1 MSKLF
6 LMTGSALLLKLLV
19 LLVLIRYGVILSK
32 SKVESEAKG

>member
-19 LLVLIRYGVILSK
+19 LLILIHYGVILSK
-32 SKVESEAKG
+32 PKVESEAKG